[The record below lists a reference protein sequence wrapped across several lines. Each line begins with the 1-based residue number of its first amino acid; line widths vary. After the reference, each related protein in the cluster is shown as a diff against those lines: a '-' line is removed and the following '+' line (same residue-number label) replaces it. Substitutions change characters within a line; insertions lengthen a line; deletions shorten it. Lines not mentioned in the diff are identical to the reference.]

1 MKQFRLLLTLLVFA
15 AFLSCKKDIDPN
27 VQNFK
32 IVKET
37 EVVTVN
43 TNSATITGTYE
54 YPGTV
59 DGISVRV
66 GTSDQLFGSNEYEC
80 ELNERRSYSVTIPDL
95 QTGTKYYYRYEV
107 DFGASSEFLSDIY
120 SFTTL
125 SDLPMVKTVGWLELD
140 STTFRIKCEVLSGG
154 GQEVTERGICWNNYG
169 EPIINDDATLS
180 HSSGGLGQYTVLME
194 GLDLGKRYYVRSYAK
209 SEAGIGYGEE
219 LAFETATIPGMPVM
233 IALSCDPVDGGIVS
247 GGGFVPSGSQCTV
260 FATANPSYSFV
271 NWTENGVQVSSDA
284 TYIFNVTV
292 GRNLV
297 ANFTQQDYVITA
309 QADPNEGGFVTGAG
323 GYNYGDE
330 CTLNAMAKTGYTFLN
345 WTKNGTVVSTNAQYT
360 FTVTERATYVAHF
373 QANNCIIGLVA
384 NPSDGGTVSG
394 GGNYNYGQ
402 SCTVVATP
410 AEGYIFTYWTE
421 DGSMVSREASYS
433 FAVTDNRNLVAN
445 FEEHQL
451 SDYTISVS
459 ANPSDGGT
467 VNGGGTF
474 QEGETCTVNAV
485 AKTGFTFVNWTESG
499 NQIST
504 EAEFSFT
511 VECNRTLVANF
522 TAQTPNSYTVTL
534 LADPEEGGVVTG
546 GGTYQPGQMCS
557 GTATANEGYSF
568 VNWTENGSVITT
580 NANLYFSVI
589 SNRTL
594 VAHFAKNSYT
604 ITASAN
610 PNNGG
615 TVTGNGSYEYG
626 QSCTLK
632 AIPSTGYMFTNWTEN
647 GNVVS
652 TDSNYTFNVTGSRTL
667 VANFTQRHTIT
678 VSADPSNGGTAAGGG
693 TFDHGQSCTVIAT
706 AAEGYT
712 FTNWTEGSNVISTDA
727 NYTFTVN
734 GNRTLVAHFSVQ
746 APNTYNINV
755 SPNPSNGG
763 TVTGGGSYQQGQSCT
778 LTATAN
784 TGYTFQKWTENGNQV
799 STQNPYTFT
808 VTGNRTLV
816 AQFQAQSYT
825 ITATADP
832 TNGGSVS
839 GGGTYTYG
847 QSCTLTATPASG
859 YVFVNWTKNGTVIT
873 TGTTLS
879 FTVTGSG
886 TYVAHF
892 QAQSY
897 TITAT
902 ADPSNGGTVSGG
914 GNYNHGQSCTLTATP
929 ASGYTFV
936 NWTKNGT
943 QVSTNANYTFTVTG
957 SGTYVA
963 HFQVQSYTI
972 SATANPANGGSVA
985 GGGSYNYGQSCTLT
999 ATPASGYTFVN
1010 WTKNGT
1016 QVSSNANYTFT
1027 VTGSGAYVA
1036 HFEVQAPN
1044 TYTISVSSDPSN
1056 GGSVSG
1062 GGTYEQG
1069 QSCTVS
1075 ATANAG
1081 YTFTNWTE
1089 NGSVVSSNANY
1100 TFTVSS
1106 NRTLVAHFAAQTYT
1120 ISVSGDPSNGG
1131 SVSGGGSYNYGQ
1143 SCTLTATPAS
1153 GYTFVNWTKNGTVVS
1168 NSATYTFTVT
1178 GSGTYV
1184 AHFQTESYTITATAD
1199 PTNGGSV
1206 SGGGSYTYGQS
1217 CTLTATPA
1225 TGYTFVNWTKNGT
1238 QVSTSATY
1246 TFTVTASGTYVAHFQ
1261 ANTYTVNVSA
1271 NPSNGGTVNGGGTYS
1286 YGQSCTVTATA
1297 NTGYAFTNWK
1307 EGGSQVSTNANY
1319 SFTVT
1324 GNRTLVA
1331 YFDALASLPTVT
1343 TNAVTNLTS
1352 TTATTGGNVTDNGG
1366 AEVTE
1371 RGVCWGYSVDPDITG
1386 NHSSNGTGTGIFVE
1400 NLTNLTPATDYHVRA
1415 YATNSAGTS
1424 YGDDIP
1430 FTTPA
1435 NLPTVTTG
1443 EVTNITRTT
1452 AICSGN
1458 ISDNGGA
1465 PVTERGICWGT
1476 SHNPTVSGNHATS
1489 GTGNGSFSIQM
1500 TNLIPGRTYYVR
1512 AYAINSTGPGY
1523 GNEVQFTTPIIDV
1536 VGAWTCTD
1544 SSKATTYV
1552 LTLHEDGT
1560 VTGGDSASSK
1570 TYTVNG
1576 SHVSI
1581 TFRGGNNNT
1590 SWGDDWSLE
1599 VDNAE
1604 NPMGMTGTHQT
1615 WVTNMIGGSEHTY
1628 QCVMIRNTSK

>member
-1 MKQFRLLLTLLVFA
+1 MKHFRLLLSLMVFA

-27 VQNFK
+27 LANFK
-32 IVKET
+32 ITKEYLDVKT
-37 EVVTVN
+37 TSVSISGSYAYPGKINSINVAVGHRHDFTDAHNFLTDLNGNDFEVD
-43 TNSATITGTYE
+43 ITGLT
-54 YPGTV
+54 PGT
-59 DGISVRV
+59 
-66 GTSDQLFGSNEYEC
+66 EY
-80 ELNERRSYSVTIPDL
+80 L
-95 QTGTKYYYRYEV
+95 YRYEV
-107 DFGASSEFLSDIY
+107 DFGASTEFLSEEH
-120 SFTTL
+120 SFTTQ
-125 SDLPMVKTVGWLELD
+125 SDLPTVKTVGWLELD

-180 HSSGGLGQYTVLME
+180 HSSGGLGQYTILME
-194 GLDLGKRYYVRSYAK
+194 GLDLGKRYYVRSYAM

-233 IALSCDPVDGGIVS
+233 IALSCDPVDGGTVS
-247 GGGFVPSGSQCTV
+247 GGGSVPSGSQCTV

-345 WTKNGTVVSTNAQYT
+345 WTKNGTVVSTNAQYD

-421 DGSMVSREASYS
+421 DGSMVSREASYT

-445 FEEHQL
+445 FEEHLL
-451 SDYTISVS
+451 SNYTISVS
-459 ANPSDGGT
+459 SNPSNGGT

-485 AKTGFTFVNWTESG
+485 AKTGFTFVNWTEDG

-522 TAQTPNSYTVTL
+522 VAQTPNSYTVTL

-546 GGTYQPGQMCS
+546 GGSYQPGQMCS
-557 GTATANEGYSF
+557 GSATANEGYSF
-568 VNWTENGSVITT
+568 VNWTENGSVITA
-580 NANLYFSVI
+580 NANLFFSVI

-594 VAHFAKNSYT
+594 VAHFTKNSYT

-610 PNNGG
+610 PSGGG
-615 TVTGNGSYEYG
+615 TVTGGGSYEHS
-626 QSCTLK
+626 QSCTLR
-632 AIPSTGYMFTNWTEN
+632 ATASTGYTFINWTEN
-647 GNVVS
+647 GNEVS
-652 TDSNYTFNVTGSRTL
+652 TDSHYTFNVTGNRNL
-667 VANFTQRHTIT
+667 VANFIQRHTVT
-678 VSADPSNGGTAAGGG
+678 VSANPSNGGTASGGG

-706 AAEGYT
+706 AANGYT
-712 FTNWTEGSNVISTDA
+712 FSNWTEGGNVVSTDA
-727 NYTFTVN
+727 NYTFIVN
-734 GNRTLVAHFSVQ
+734 SNHSLVAHFSVQ

-763 TVTGGGSYQQGQSCT
+763 MVTGGGSYQQGQSCT
-778 LTATAN
+778 VTATAN
-784 TGYTFQKWTENGNQV
+784 TGYTFQKWTENGSQV
-799 STQNPYTFT
+799 SQNASYTFN
-808 VTGNRTLV
+808 VTSNRTLV
-816 AQFQAQSYT
+816 AQFQVQSYT
-825 ITATADP
+825 ITASASP
-832 TNGGSVS
+832 ANGGNVS
-839 GGGTYTYG
+839 GGGTYNYG
-847 QSCTLTATPASG
+847 QSCTLVATPSTG
-859 YVFVNWTKNGTVIT
+859 YTFVKWTKNGTEVST
-873 TGTTLS
+873 NARYT

-892 QAQSY
+892 QAQSF

-902 ADPSNGGTVSGG
+902 ADPTNGGSVTGG
-914 GNYNHGQSCTLTATP
+914 GTYTYGQNCTLTATS
-929 ASGYTFV
+929 ATGYTFV

-943 QVSTNANYTFTVTG
+943 QVSSNANYTFTVTG

-972 SATANPANGGSVA
+972 SATANPTNGGSVT

-1106 NRTLVAHFAAQTYT
+1106 NRTLVAHFTAQTYT
-1120 ISVSGDPSNGG
+1120 ISVSGDPNNGG

-1153 GYTFVNWTKNGTVVS
+1153 GYTFVNWTKNGTQVS
-1168 NSATYTFTVT
+1168 TNATYTFTVT

-1184 AHFQTESYTITATAD
+1184 AHFSMQSYAINVSAN
-1199 PTNGGSV
+1199 PSNGGSV
-1206 SGGGSYTYGQS
+1206 SGGGNYTYGQS
-1217 CTLTATPA
+1217 CTVTATAA
-1225 TGYTFVNWTKNGT
+1225 TGYTFQGWTENGD
-1238 QVSTSATY
+1238 QVSTSANY
-1246 TFTVTASGTYVAHFQ
+1246 TFTVTGSRTLVAQFQ

-1271 NPSNGGTVNGGGTYS
+1271 TPSGSGTVSGGGTYT
-1286 YGQSCTVTATA
+1286 YGQNCTVMATA
-1297 NTGYAFTNWK
+1297 STGFAFTNWT
-1307 EGGSQVSTNANY
+1307 EGGSQVSTNASY

-1324 GNRTLVA
+1324 SNRVLVA
-1331 YFDALASLPTVT
+1331 HFDMLASLPTVT
-1343 TNAVTNLTS
+1343 TNSVTNLTS

-1371 RGVCWGYSVDPDITG
+1371 RGVCWGYSANPDITG

-1400 NLTNLTPATDYHVRA
+1400 NLANLTPATDYHVRA
-1415 YATNSAGTS
+1415 YATNSAGTN
-1424 YGDDIP
+1424 YGDDIA

-1458 ISDNGGA
+1458 VSDNGGA

-1476 SHNPTVSGNHATS
+1476 SHNPTVSGDHTTS
-1489 GTGNGSFSIQM
+1489 GTGNGSFSLQM
-1500 TNLIPGRTYYVR
+1500 TGLNANKTYYVR
-1512 AYAINSTGPGY
+1512 AYAVNSAGVKYGEEVAFSTPAINL
-1523 GNEVQFTTPIIDV
+1523 I
-1536 VGAWTCTD
+1536 GAWTYTE
-1544 SSKATTYV
+1544 SSSNTRAIYV
-1552 LTLHEDGT
+1552 FNEDGT
-1560 VTGGDSASSK
+1560 ITMSGTNTTPYSTSGGHVSFSTEGASGNTNWGDSW
-1570 TYTVNG
+1570 NG
-1576 SHVSI
+1576 
-1581 TFRGGNNNT
+1581 
-1590 SWGDDWSLE
+1590 E
-1599 VDNAE
+1599 VDDQE
-1604 NPMGMTGTHQT
+1604 NPMEITGNHNH
-1615 WVTNMIGGSEHTY
+1615 WVTNMIGGSEYNHAF
-1628 QCVMIRNTSK
+1628 VMTRNTD